1 MEGSLKTVSDDRL
14 LRGLGALVTRTRQN
28 EAELL
33 AYLAEVDKRKLYLA
47 QSYSCMFLYCT
58 EALHFS
64 EASAYRRIAIARAA
78 RVHPLLL
85 ERTRE
90 GEIHLAGAK
99 LLAPHLTQENRVE
112 LLELARHKSKRA
124 IEVLLAD
131 RAPKPDVPAR
141 VRQLPDLRPV
151 SAVQMRP
158 ETAESTE
165 AQRQA
170 AAAPSPPV
178 PRAPNPAP
186 SPLGAKRFKIQFTGD
201 QALCDKLRQAQ
212 GLLRHQV
219 PDGDIAE
226 IFDRALALLVEDVK
240 RKRFGQTSRPRRR
253 SKATK
258 KPGAGS
264 RHIPAEIKRAA
275 VARDGGR
282 CTFVGPN
289 GRLCGSRDFL
299 EFHHQDPWARTKRH
313 SIGRIELR
321 CRGHNQY
328 AALQDYGVDY
338 MARFARRDD
347 CTGAQLD
354 VEVRE

>member
-1 MEGSLKTVSDDRL
+1 
-14 LRGLGALVTRTRQN
+14 
-28 EAELL
+28 
-33 AYLAEVDKRKLYLA
+33 
-47 QSYSCMFLYCT
+47 MFLYCT

-78 RVHPLLL
+78 RIHPLLL
-85 ERTRE
+85 ERIRE
-90 GEIHLAGAK
+90 GAIHLAGAK
-99 LLAPHLTQENRVE
+99 LLAPHLTPENRGE
-112 LLELARHKSKRA
+112 LLDLARHKSKRA

-141 VRQLPDLRPV
+141 VRQLPERRPA
-151 SAVQMRP
+151 SAVRMRP
-158 ETAESTE
+158 EIESRHEAPRQETASS
-165 AQRQA
+165 
-170 AAAPSPPV
+170 PSV
-178 PRAPNPAP
+178 PRAPTAAP

-226 IFDRALALLVEDVK
+226 IFDRALTLLVGDVK

-264 RHIPAEIKRAA
+264 RHIPAEIRRA
-275 VARDGGR
+275 VFARDGGR

-289 GRLCGSRDFL
+289 GRLCDHFL

-328 AALQDYGVDY
+328 AALQDYGADY

-347 CTGAQLD
+347 CARAQLD
-354 VEVRE
+354 VEGRE